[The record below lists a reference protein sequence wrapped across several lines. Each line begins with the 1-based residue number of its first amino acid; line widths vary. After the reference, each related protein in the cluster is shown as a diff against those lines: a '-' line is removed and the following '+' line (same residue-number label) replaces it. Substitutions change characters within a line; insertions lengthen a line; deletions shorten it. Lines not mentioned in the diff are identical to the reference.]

1 MDPFQRRQATFGRN
15 EDAPS
20 SAPGATTGS
29 GAGIG
34 LALWQPERPHNLGA
48 ALRLCACLDVEL
60 DVIEP
65 AGFPL
70 DARRI
75 REAALDYG
83 PLARWHRHIDLASF
97 LALRR
102 GQGRRLVLLST
113 AATAPY
119 HRASFR
125 AGDVLLVG
133 SESRGV
139 PPGVHELVDLRL
151 RVPMAAGRRSLNVVA
166 AATLVLGEAL
176 RQTGGMDR
184 LDIGRTDA

>member
-1 MDPFQRRQATFGRN
+1 MDPFKMRQATFGRN
-15 EDAPS
+15 NE
-20 SAPGATTGS
+20 SATPGPALS
-29 GAGIG
+29 PV
-34 LALWQPERPHNLGA
+34 LALWQPDRPHNLGA

-70 DARRI
+70 DPRRI

-83 PLARWHRHIDLASF
+83 PLARWQRHADPASF

-102 GQGRRLVLLST
+102 SQGRRLVLLST
-113 AATAPY
+113 DASSIY
-119 HRASFR
+119 HQASFR
-125 AGDVLLVG
+125 ADDVLLVG

-139 PPGVHELVDLRL
+139 PKSVHELVDLRL
-151 RVPMAAGRRSLNVVA
+151 RIPMAPGRRSLNVVS

-176 RQTGGMDR
+176 RQTGGLDR
-184 LDIGRTDA
+184 LAAGA